1 MAREVILFIAASIDG
16 FIADKAGGV
25 AWLEENIR
33 GDEED
38 RSYDEMYEKIDTVV
52 MGRTT
57 YDQVTQELSPDVY
70 FYEDKHSYIITSHPE
85 PSTASRTFTK
95 EDPVTL
101 IRRLKEEDGAGI
113 WIVGGPKVVQPLL
126 AADDLPAHAASSV
139 ARPSAGPVHRA
150 DGPASVWR
158 PAAG

>member
-70 FYEDKHSYIITSHPE
+70 FMKTSILISLPLIQNHQLLQELLPRKIRHINSSSQRRRRRGNLDCWRPE
-85 PSTASRTFTK
+85 SGSTAFGS
-95 EDPVTL
+95 
-101 IRRLKEEDGAGI
+101 
-113 WIVGGPKVVQPLL
+113 
-126 AADDLPAHAASSV
+126 
-139 ARPSAGPVHRA
+139 
-150 DGPASVWR
+150 
-158 PAAG
+158 

>member
-101 IRRLKEEDGAGI
+101 IRRLKEDGAGI

-126 AADDLPAHAASSV
+126 AADLIDTFILTTIPLFLGEVLYTRQWLNQSQFV
-139 ARPSAGPVHRA
+139 
-150 DGPASVWR
+150 
-158 PAAG
+158 

>member
-101 IRRLKEEDGAGI
+101 IRRLKEEVGAGI
-113 WIVGGPKVVQPLL
+113 CIALYETMAQ
-126 AADDLPAHAASSV
+126 SI
-139 ARPSAGPVHRA
+139 PVRLKQVYQKNELVY
-150 DGPASVWR
+150 SIYQR
-158 PAAG
+158 ENKN

>member
-85 PSTASRTFTK
+85 PSTPPFLFLSILACF
-95 EDPVTL
+95 
-101 IRRLKEEDGAGI
+101 LK
-113 WIVGGPKVVQPLL
+113 KL
-126 AADDLPAHAASSV
+126 
-139 ARPSAGPVHRA
+139 
-150 DGPASVWR
+150 
-158 PAAG
+158 

>member
-70 FYEDKHSYIITSHPE
+70 FMKTSI
-85 PSTASRTFTK
+85 
-95 EDPVTL
+95 L
-101 IRRLKEEDGAGI
+101 ISL
-113 WIVGGPKVVQPLL
+113 PLIQNHQL
-126 AADDLPAHAASSV
+126 LQELLPRKILSH
-139 ARPSAGPVHRA
+139 
-150 DGPASVWR
+150 
-158 PAAG
+158 

>member
-70 FYEDKHSYIITSHPE
+70 F
-85 PSTASRTFTK
+85 
-95 EDPVTL
+95 
-101 IRRLKEEDGAGI
+101 
-113 WIVGGPKVVQPLL
+113 
-126 AADDLPAHAASSV
+126 
-139 ARPSAGPVHRA
+139 
-150 DGPASVWR
+150 DGPAVH
-158 PAAG
+158 